1 MTFDRIDDMLRPKW
15 PFGPPSPAGGAAGPA
30 GGEPPCPQGG
40 RGPGIQSLGLS
51 TGDCFWR
58 LWRRPRSRPNGY
70 WIIKPIFHIPSKD
83 GTFKRLPVALRLIPK
98 SE

>member
-58 LWRRPRSRPNGY
+58 LWRRPRSRPKLKFLFVLVVVK
-70 WIIKPIFHIPSKD
+70 IAIPHTAFLFRVNK
-83 GTFKRLPVALRLIPK
+83 I
-98 SE
+98 